1 MRRDASAV
9 DVPLPFVAAVARPRS
24 TVTRRRLG
32 ACALMAL
39 VSAAATPAIGVEV
52 NQHGLTGSWYNPA
65 TSGQGV
71 EVEVYQDLF
80 SPGHGLLQ
88 AGWFTFES
96 GGGSGQRWY
105 TLSGPAATGVSSVV
119 VTIYQNTGG
128 RFNGPPTTAGVAV
141 GTGLLSFSSCTTGSL
156 SYAFTGTYD
165 IGSIPLTRLTKNA
178 TCVETGTTEPVNL
191 DFGLSG
197 NWYQASTSGQGI
209 IVELNNVSNVAFLTW
224 YTYSPAGTAKD
235 AAGQRWLTAQGAYTP
250 GARSITMN
258 LYETTGG
265 HFNASP
271 LPTSIQVGT
280 AQLSFMTCELATL
293 QYNFTGGTFAGMSGV
308 IPETRL
314 GATARYCF

>member
-9 DVPLPFVAAVARPRS
+9 DSPLLFVAADARPRS
-24 TVTRRRLG
+24 TVTRCRR
-32 ACALMAL
+32 CVRALMTVAI
-39 VSAAATPAIGVEV
+39 AATTPAIGMEV

-65 TSGQGV
+65 TSGQGL
-71 EVEVYQDLF
+71 EIEVYQDLT

-105 TLSGPAATGVSSVV
+105 TLSGPAVTGVSSVA

-128 RFNGPPTTAGVAV
+128 RFNGPPTTAGVVV

-165 IGSIPLTRLTKNA
+165 VGSMPLTRLTKNVA
-178 TCVETGTTEPVNL
+178 CDEVGSTEPVNL

-209 IVELNNVSNVAFLTW
+209 IVELNNVSNVAFVTW

-235 AAGQRWLTAQGAYTP
+235 AAGQRWLTAQGPYTM
-250 GARSITMN
+250 GARFITMN

-265 HFNASP
+265 HFNAGP

-280 AQLSFMTCELATL
+280 AQLSFMTCQLATL
-293 QYNFTGGTFAGMSGV
+293 QYNFTAGTFAGMSGV